1 MKKSK
6 ELLQKIAENLQLGNT
21 LTSICKSKDMPNL
34 ATIYKW
40 MDKDKELKETITE
53 ARRIGAMT
61 WLDKCQDLLDR
72 ETPPQEVMLLRERLN
87 HGRWLASKLIA
98 VFGDKQTITNVGDP
112 VIKIVWDDGSLKDK
126 GKAST
131 HAVRGSTLDQELDN
145 TKENKGNK
153 PLIN

>member
-21 LTSICKSKDMPNL
+21 LTSICQSKNMPNL

-61 WLDKCQDLLDR
+61 WLD
-72 ETPPQEVMLLRERLN
+72 
-87 HGRWLASKLIA
+87 
-98 VFGDKQTITNVGDP
+98 
-112 VIKIVWDDGSLKDK
+112 
-126 GKAST
+126 
-131 HAVRGSTLDQELDN
+131 
-145 TKENKGNK
+145 
-153 PLIN
+153 